1 VFVQYVYYNTEFY
14 QMQGRY
20 LFPML
25 IPLGIYVALGLD
37 GWRRLVFERSE
48 QWQWATLVPV
58 LVLIPLNLYIVWRVI
73 PLLASG
79 N

>member
-1 VFVQYVYYNTEFY
+1 VQYVYYNTEFY

-25 IPLGIYVALGLD
+25 IPLGVWVAIGLD
-37 GWRRLVFERSE
+37 GWRRLIFGRSE
-48 QWQWATLVPV
+48 QWRWAVVVPV
-58 LVLIPLNLYIVWRVI
+58 LFLVPLNLYIVWRVI
-73 PLLASG
+73 PSLAPG